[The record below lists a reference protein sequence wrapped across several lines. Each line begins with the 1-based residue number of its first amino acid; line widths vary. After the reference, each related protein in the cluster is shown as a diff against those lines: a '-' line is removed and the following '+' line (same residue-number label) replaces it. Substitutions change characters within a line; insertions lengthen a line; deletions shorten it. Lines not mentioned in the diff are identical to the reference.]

1 MESRKLVLE
10 NFELS
15 SKENCSLNL
24 FDDGVT
30 DVLLMMKIDQFKRF
44 SSTKEFSSLIEKI
57 GEEKFLTFAKS
68 K

>member
-10 NFELS
+10 NFESS

-30 DVLLMMKIDQFKRF
+30 DVLLMMKIDQFKCF